1 MGLMTVKT
9 NVVLAV
15 HISLDISHEVKSSAR
30 WTSPLTMVNFLISI
44 YLVTQAHMFVDIE
57 IRRND
62 RLSAAH

>member
-15 HISLDISHEVKSSAR
+15 HILLDISHEVKSSAR